1 MYNLDTYYIG
11 ANRFSTA
18 KGFVIMGI
26 LGKDL
31 FDVRRPLTHIKIQ
44 FGEQGYW
51 VEDYQ
56 EPQPYGSILTEI
68 LNYDLSLIQKQ
79 LDELN
84 RMIAEQDRASAPR
97 CFLDLLSLFASL
109 PLYRFRMEDFRFF
122 ISLPVEALFVGEALE
137 AFQDHICNRESRILC
152 VIEKSIEEIQQIQT
166 RYTWFLDSVFSG
178 AEFEK
183 KKGQKKIP
191 LVSLMI
197 KNNLEAM
204 VSGNSLGESK
214 KIDAPAVNIQYAVIE
229 PAGQPPELVEKL
241 YFDSLLDFVYV
252 ELMKGLQKGFIPKR
266 CANCGT
272 WFLQFPGATFAYCD
286 NPAPNAEGKT
296 CREIGAT
303 TSFKDKVK
311 NNEVWQIHQRAYKK
325 YFART
330 RKKTMSVTDFEI
342 WSRDAERIRDD
353 ALKRYAAAGTEDERK
368 VIAEMLKTELNQ
380 L

>member
-1 MYNLDTYYIG
+1 
-11 ANRFSTA
+11 
-18 KGFVIMGI
+18 MGI

-31 FDVRRPLTHIKIQ
+31 FDVQRPMTNIKIQ
-44 FGEQGYW
+44 FGEQSYW
-51 VEDYQ
+51 VEDNLFPY
-56 EPQPYGSILTEI
+56 PYGCILTEI
-68 LNYDLSLIQKQ
+68 LNYDLVPMQKK

-84 RMIAEQDRASAPR
+84 RIISEQDRDAAPR
-97 CFLDLLSLFASL
+97 CFGELLELFASL
-109 PLYRFRMEDFRFF
+109 PLYRSKMEDFRDFTSVP
-122 ISLPVEALFVGEALE
+122 IE
-137 AFQDHICNRESRILC
+137 AFFGAEAMEEFRTHILERKFRLMQTM
-152 VIEKSIEEIQQIQT
+152 EKTVEEIRQIQT
-166 RYTWFLDSVFSG
+166 RYTWFLDGVFSG

-191 LVSLMI
+191 LVMLMI

-204 VSGNSLGESK
+204 VSGISLGESPEV
-214 KIDAPAVNIQYAVIE
+214 DAPAVNIQYAVIE

-252 ELMKGLQKGFIPKR
+252 ELMKGLQKGFIQKR
-266 CANCGT
+266 CANCGR
-272 WFLQFPGATFAYCD
+272 WFLQLPGATFAYC
-286 NPAPNAEGKT
+286 NRPAPNAEGKT

-353 ALKRYAAAGTEDERK
+353 ALKCYTSARTEDERK
-368 VIAEMLKTELNQ
+368 EIAEKLRSDLNQ